1 MNQSK
6 TLARFILIGKL
17 EAYSFLILLLIAMP
31 VKYLLG
37 EEILVKYVGWT
48 HGLLFILY
56 FIGLFA
62 AYFKMKWSFLTL
74 FQGAVASL
82 IPLGP
87 FWFHKKITSPH

>member
-6 TLARFILIGKL
+6 ILARFILIGRL
-17 EAYSFLILLLIAMP
+17 EAYSFLMLLLIAMP

-37 EEILVKYVGWT
+37 EEILVKYVGWL

-62 AYFKMKWSFLTL
+62 AYFKMQWSFKLL
-74 FQGAVASL
+74 FLGAMASL

-87 FWFHKKITSPH
+87 FWFHRKIKD